1 MELPMNYGGGVEKRF
16 CRNIE
21 GERKGLQF
29 IFFYLYFNLNYMCLE
44 KSFSLHFI
52 RNSAL
57 KKLLEIKLKSGESE
71 GFFLNK
77 INHIYSFK

>member
-21 GERKGLQF
+21 RERKGLQF

-71 GFFLNK
+71 G
-77 INHIYSFK
+77 YSFFQINRVYAI